1 MKQKLFLSMLMAAF
15 LFGQTASANTPNIED
30 EDAITKVEVK
40 GSANSKLLVVDFSN
54 LQNENVSV
62 SILDSDDHI
71 LYSETASDVKSFTKK
86 FNLWKL
92 EQGTYTLKVVQ
103 NKFRTIQPFVVTEK
117 NVIVNESTKKVNF
130 EPLFKFKESKLEVL
144 VPLSENAVFV
154 TILDKNGTILFEEKN
169 ENVQSFRKKYDLKN
183 LPHGEYLV
191 EVTIEGESF
200 YHNIKQ

>member
-1 MKQKLFLSMLMAAF
+1 MKTKLFLSMLMAAF
-15 LFGQTASANTPNIED
+15 LFGQMAFANKPNIED

-40 GSANSKLLVVDFSN
+40 GSANSKLLIVDLSN

-92 EQGTYTLKVVQ
+92 EEGTYTLKVVQ
-103 NKFRTIQPFVVTEK
+103 NKFRTVQPFVVTDK

-130 EPLFKFKESKLEVL
+130 EPIFKFKESKLEVL
-144 VPLSENAVFV
+144 VPLSENTVFV
-154 TILDKNGTILFEEKN
+154 TIMDKSGHVMFEEKN
-169 ENVQSFRKKYDLKN
+169 DNVQSFRKKYDLKN
-183 LPHGEYLV
+183 LPKGEYLV
-191 EVTIEGESF
+191 EVSIEGESF